1 MTWLFISQ
9 LVLNGV
15 VIGLTY
21 ALIAVGLSLIF
32 GVMEIV
38 NFAHGQVYMLGA
50 TMMLTGVT
58 VLGLGYFPAV
68 LLATLAVAVTGLL
81 LYATV
86 LRHLRQGEFER
97 GIILTIGI
105 GMVLQNGITYLFG
118 AQPRVVD
125 TEFSFI
131 YLNMGGLRMDLMRL
145 LTIGLSA
152 LAMGGLYLLLQ
163 HSRIGKAMRAF
174 AQNRE
179 AAFMVGIRPAVIAGT
194 AVSLGIG
201 LAGLAGASLA
211 PVFTVHPAMGIPI
224 LFKAFAIVIIGG
236 LGHIP
241 GAVLAAVLIGVTESL
256 VGGFGSVALQDAVA
270 FLAMIAILMA
280 RPEGL
285 FGKGVRV

>member
-1 MTWLFISQ
+1 MSALFVSQ
-9 LVLNGV
+9 LLLNGV

-50 TMMLTGVT
+50 TVMLTLVT
-58 VLGLGYFPAV
+58 ALGIGYFPAV
-68 LLATLAVAVTGLL
+68 LIATLVVAVAGFV
-81 LYATV
+81 LYLTV
-86 LRHLRQGEFER
+86 LRHLRQGDFER

-105 GMVLQNGITYLFG
+105 GMVLQNGVTYLFG
-118 AQPRVVD
+118 AQPQVVD

-131 YLNMGGLRMDLMRL
+131 FLSMGGLKIDLLRL

-152 LAMGGLYLLLQ
+152 LAMGGLYFLLQ
-163 HSRIGKAMRAF
+163 WTDIGKAMRAF

-179 AAFMVGIRPAVIAGT
+179 AAFMVGIQPAVVAGA
-194 AVSLGIG
+194 AVSIGIG

-241 GAVLAAVLIGVTESL
+241 GAVIAGILIGTIESL
-256 VGGFGSVALQDAVA
+256 VGGFSTTAIQDAVA

>member
-1 MTWLFISQ
+1 MNSVFLTQ
-9 LVLNGV
+9 LLLNGLM
-15 VIGLTY
+15 IGLTY
-21 ALIAVGLSLIF
+21 GLIAVGLSLIF

-38 NFAHGQVYMLGA
+38 NFAHGQIYMLGA
-50 TMMLTGVT
+50 TIMLGLVT
-58 VLGLGYFPAV
+58 VVGLGYFPAI
-68 LLATLAVAVTGLL
+68 LLATLASVAFGLFLYMTL
-81 LYATV
+81 L
-86 LRHLRQGEFER
+86 RFLRQGDFER

-105 GMVLQNGITYLFG
+105 GMVLQNGIIFFYG

-131 YLNMGGLRMDLMRL
+131 TMSAGGLRLDAQRG
-145 LTIGLSA
+145 LTMGLSVVA
-152 LAMGGLYLLLQ
+152 LLGLYLLLE

-174 AQNRE
+174 AQNRD
-179 AAFMVGIRPAVIAGT
+179 AAFMVGIRPTVVAGT
-194 AVSLGIG
+194 AVALGIG

-211 PVFTVHPAMGIPI
+211 PVFTVHPAMGIPV

-241 GAVLAAVLIGVTESL
+241 GAVLAGLVIGVLESF
-256 VGGFGSVALQDAVA
+256 VGGFGSLAAQDAVA
-270 FLAMIAILMA
+270 FVAMIAILML

>member
-1 MTWLFISQ
+1 MNETLLLQ
-9 LVLNGV
+9 LLLNGV
-15 VIGLTY
+15 VIGMTY

-38 NFAHGQVYMLGA
+38 NFAHGQLYMLGA
-50 TMMLTGVT
+50 TAMVLMISG
-58 VLGLGYFPAV
+58 LGLGYLPALLGAV
-68 LLATLAVAVTGLL
+68 LLTAVAGFVLYQGLL
-81 LYATV
+81 RYLK
-86 LRHLRQGEFER
+86 QGEFER
-97 GIILTIGI
+97 GIILTLGI
-105 GMVLQNGITYLFG
+105 GMVLQNGANWLLG
-118 AQPRVVD
+118 ASPRVVD

-131 YLNMGGLRMDLMRL
+131 QLRAGGL
-145 LTIGLSA
+145 TIDALRA
-152 LAMGGLYLLLQ
+152 LAMGLAVVALAGLYGVLQ
-163 HSRIGKAMRAF
+163 FTRLGKSMRAF

-179 AAFMVGIRPAVIAGT
+179 AAFMVGMRPGVIAGQ
-194 AVSLGIG
+194 AVVLGIA

-211 PVFTVHPAMGIPI
+211 PVFTVHPAMGMPV

-241 GAVLAAVLIGVTESL
+241 GAVAAGLIIGVTESL
-256 VGGFGSVALQDAVA
+256 VGGYGSIVMQDAVA

>member
-1 MTWLFISQ
+1 MTGLFISQ

-270 FLAMIAILMA
+270 FFAMIAILMA

>member
-1 MTWLFISQ
+1 
-9 LVLNGV
+9 
-15 VIGLTY
+15 
-21 ALIAVGLSLIF
+21 
-32 GVMEIV
+32 MEIV

>member
-1 MTWLFISQ
+1 MTGLFISQ

-68 LLATLAVAVTGLL
+68 LLSTLVVAATGML

-86 LRHLRQGEFER
+86 LRHLQQGEFER

-179 AAFMVGIRPAVIAGT
+179 AAFMVGIRPAVIAGI

-270 FLAMIAILMA
+270 FFAMIAILMA

>member
-1 MTWLFISQ
+1 LTWLFISQ

>member
-1 MTWLFISQ
+1 
-9 LVLNGV
+9 
-15 VIGLTY
+15 
-21 ALIAVGLSLIF
+21 
-32 GVMEIV
+32 
-38 NFAHGQVYMLGA
+38 
-50 TMMLTGVT
+50 
-58 VLGLGYFPAV
+58 
-68 LLATLAVAVTGLL
+68 
-81 LYATV
+81 
-86 LRHLRQGEFER
+86 
-97 GIILTIGI
+97 
-105 GMVLQNGITYLFG
+105 
-118 AQPRVVD
+118 
-125 TEFSFI
+125 
-131 YLNMGGLRMDLMRL
+131 
-145 LTIGLSA
+145 
-152 LAMGGLYLLLQ
+152 MGGLYLLLQ

>member
-1 MTWLFISQ
+1 MTGLFISQ

-50 TMMLTGVT
+50 TVMLTCVT

-68 LLATLAVAVTGLL
+68 LLATLMVAVTGLL

-86 LRHLRQGEFER
+86 LRHLQQGEFER

-105 GMVLQNGITYLFG
+105 GMVLQNGVTYLFG

-131 YLNMGGLRMDLMRL
+131 YLNMGGLRIDLMRL
-145 LTIGLSA
+145 LTIGLSVV
-152 LAMGGLYLLLQ
+152 AMSGLYLLLQ

-179 AAFMVGIRPAVIAGT
+179 AAFMVGIRPAVIAGM
-194 AVSLGIG
+194 AVTLGMG

-241 GAVLAAVLIGVTESL
+241 GAVLAAVLIGVIESL
-256 VGGFGSVALQDAVA
+256 VGGFGPVALQDAVA
-270 FLAMIAILMA
+270 FLAMVTILMA

>member
-1 MTWLFISQ
+1 MTGLFISQ

-50 TMMLTGVT
+50 TAMLTCVT

-68 LLATLAVAVTGLL
+68 LLATLVVAVTGLF
-81 LYATV
+81 LYVTV
-86 LRHLRQGEFER
+86 LRHLQQGEFER

-131 YLNMGGLRMDLMRL
+131 YLNMNGLRIDLMRL

-152 LAMGGLYLLLQ
+152 VAMGGLYVLLQ

-241 GAVLAAVLIGVTESL
+241 GAVLAAVLIGVTESV
-256 VGGFGSVALQDAVA
+256 VGGFGPVALQDAVA